1 MDFVKSFKRWHII
14 AVSVIAVAAI
24 LLGVFGALRTGV
36 DYAGGT
42 LMTIN
47 VQNEFDESVIASAL
61 NQNGVFGAR
70 VQTAGDR
77 DTLAEIRLQYAGDI
91 AALSSSLEQS
101 IGNTYPGAKVISTE
115 PITAAHAGNLFFSLF
130 VPAISACIIGF
141 LYAWVRY
148 GLSAAISAGLTPL
161 YSFALFLGITEATRL
176 TVNTPFIGAAL
187 LTSVC
192 SALGVILLFERLKQS
207 SKDDPQADK
216 HRRALTNA
224 GIQGGIPVL
233 SALFGALVV
242 VLLALA
248 IFGGAALREF
258 ALAGIIGLVVCAFF
272 SIFLAAPLW
281 AVLQERAER
290 NPAVQK
296 KKAKKKDI
304 KKK

>member
-1 MDFVKSFKRWHII
+1 MDFVKNFKRWHII

-42 LMTIN
+42 LMTVN
-47 VQNEFDESVIASAL
+47 VQSEFDESVIASAL

-77 DTLAEIRLQYAGDI
+77 KTLAEIRIQYSGDI
-91 AALSSSLEQS
+91 AALSSPLEQT
-101 IGNTYPGAKVISTE
+101 IANTYPGAKVISTE
-115 PITAAHAGNLFFSLF
+115 PITAAHADKLFFSLF
-130 VPAISACIIGF
+130 VPAVSACIIGF
-141 LYAWVRY
+141 LYARVRY

-161 YSFALFLGITEATRL
+161 YSFALFLGIAEAIRL

-187 LTSVC
+187 LTAVC
-192 SALGVILLFERLKQS
+192 SVAGVILLFERLKEG

-224 GIQGGIPVL
+224 GIQGGIPNL
-233 SALFGALVV
+233 LALFGALVV
-242 VLLALA
+242 VLIGLA
-248 IFGGAALREF
+248 IFGSAAMREF
-258 ALAGIIGLVVCAFF
+258 ALPGIIGIVVCAFF

-281 AVLQERAER
+281 VVLQESAER